1 MTCRTTTT
9 MGVTAKSSPN
19 AKELRNPK
27 VIRSSFGSQ
36 PLSVHPS
43 ASSFGFGSSSRGA
56 FVRQY
61 LSPEHA
67 QAMGGD
73 NSPGAIYNMLS
84 SISKQPLSNN
94 SNSAKFS
101 FGTAER
107 IGKKGNKADRKGMMK
122 PGPGAYKMPSSI
134 AAQIVST
141 KKSAATPSFGSSTRD
156 NQQKL
161 FLTTDHEKIHYGRH
175 SPGPS
180 IYQATSCFGIQQNAR
195 NRSSPMWRMSKS
207 SRFEYDYEKRA
218 SKLPGAGQYVAGSS
232 VGKMVVS
239 QKKTMPKFSFGRGT
253 RDAKAKLFTSADHEK
268 SQYGKHSPGPT
279 TSVTDS
285 SMGRQILSRRSSHN
299 AWSFGSAV
307 RKTFK
312 ESEVPGPGAYD

>member
-94 SNSAKFS
+94 STSAKFS

-122 PGPGAYKMPSSI
+122 PGPGAYKMPFSI

>member
-94 SNSAKFS
+94 STSAKFS

-195 NRSSPMWRMSKS
+195 NRSSPM
-207 SRFEYDYEKRA
+207 
-218 SKLPGAGQYVAGSS
+218 
-232 VGKMVVS
+232 
-239 QKKTMPKFSFGRGT
+239 
-253 RDAKAKLFTSADHEK
+253 
-268 SQYGKHSPGPT
+268 
-279 TSVTDS
+279 
-285 SMGRQILSRRSSHN
+285 
-299 AWSFGSAV
+299 
-307 RKTFK
+307 
-312 ESEVPGPGAYD
+312 

>member
-1 MTCRTTTT
+1 MSKTELQISLSPTRT
-9 MGVTAKSSPN
+9 N
-19 AKELRNPK
+19 ELRNPK

-43 ASSFGFGSSSRGA
+43 SSSFGFGSSSRGA
-56 FVRQY
+56 FQKQY

-67 QAMGGD
+67 QAMGGN
-73 NSPGAIYNMLS
+73 NSPGAVYNMLS

-94 SNSAKFS
+94 STSAKFS

-107 IGKKGNKADRKGMMK
+107 INPGKLERKGMMK

-134 AAQIVST
+134 SAQIVST

-195 NRSSPMWRMSKS
+195 NRNSPMWRMAKS

-218 SKLPGAGQYVAGSS
+218 SKLPGAGQYVARSS

-239 QKKTMPKFSFGRGT
+239 QKKTMPKFSFGKGT
-253 RDAKAKLFTSADHEK
+253 RDAKANLFTSADHEK

-285 SMGRQILSRRSSHN
+285 SMGRQVLSRRSSHN

>member
-1 MTCRTTTT
+1 MMTFDP
-9 MGVTAKSSPN
+9 KSPKKNTS
-19 AKELRNPK
+19 ELRNPK

-56 FVRQY
+56 FQRQY

-67 QAMGGD
+67 MAMGGN

-94 SNSAKFS
+94 STSAKFS

-107 IGKKGNKADRKGMMK
+107 IGDKNKQRKNNMK

-134 AAQIVST
+134 ASQIVST
-141 KKSAATPSFGSSTRD
+141 KKSAASPSFGSSTRD

-161 FLTTDHEKIHYGRH
+161 FMTTDHEKIHYGRH

-195 NRSSPMWRMSKS
+195 NRSSPMWRMAKS

-239 QKKTMPKFSFGRGT
+239 QKKTMPKFSFGKGT

-279 TSVTDS
+279 KSVTDS